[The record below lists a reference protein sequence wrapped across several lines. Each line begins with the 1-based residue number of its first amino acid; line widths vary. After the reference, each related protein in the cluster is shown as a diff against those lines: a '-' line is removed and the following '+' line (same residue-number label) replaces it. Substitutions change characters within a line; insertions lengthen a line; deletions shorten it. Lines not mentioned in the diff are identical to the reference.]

1 MFKWNRNKFN
11 YTRRI
16 YKIFTIK
23 IHKKKVRMPKKRAKI
38 IKEKIKNKGKT
49 IIKTKIEIKK

>member
-23 IHKKKVRMPKKRAKI
+23 IHKKKVRMPKKKS
-38 IKEKIKNKGKT
+38 KNNKRKN
-49 IIKTKIEIKK
+49 